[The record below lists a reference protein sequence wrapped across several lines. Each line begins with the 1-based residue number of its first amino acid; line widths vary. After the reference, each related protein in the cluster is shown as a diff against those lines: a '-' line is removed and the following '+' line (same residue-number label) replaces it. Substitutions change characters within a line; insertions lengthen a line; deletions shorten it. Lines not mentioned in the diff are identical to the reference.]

1 MLERVLQKKVLKY
14 LKQRGGVW
22 MNTSPGPYSAV
33 GIPDIVGVYR
43 SQFVAIELKSPDRG
57 KDPEKALSPAQ
68 RRMLEAISEND
79 GWAMACND
87 MACVIT
93 LLNRID
99 VHVEQNKLQWI
110 A

>member
-1 MLERVLQKKVLKY
+1 MLERALQAKVMKY

-22 MNTSPGPYSAV
+22 LNTSPGPYSAV

-57 KDPEKALSPAQ
+57 SDAKKLLSPAQ
-68 RRMLEAISEND
+68 RRMLEAISDSD
-79 GWAMACND
+79 GWALACND
-87 MACVIT
+87 MANVIA
-93 LLNRID
+93 LLNAIDKHVKQNCLQRI
-99 VHVEQNKLQWI
+99 